1 MLISCFYTVMGY
13 TFGGRLGPRVGSCSK
28 YLFKINFSPS
38 ISTDMFEDFISR
50 VRTTLVLHTNALCN
64 LHGTVY
70 VSGLLSGERTEVTVH
85 KDRYFLRP
93 VISLIKSPCRF
104 RSGDRHICLLDQ
116 VMRYIVGLLFCLVS

>member
-1 MLISCFYTVMGY
+1 MLSSFFYSVIGY
-13 TFGGRLGPRVGSCSK
+13 TIWGRVGPHVGSCSK

-38 ISTDMFEDFISR
+38 ISTDTSIFKDFISR
-50 VRTTLVLHTNALCN
+50 VRATLVLHTNALC
-64 LHGTVY
+64 TVY

-104 RSGDRHICLLDQ
+104 RSGDRHICLFDQ
-116 VMRYIVGLLFCLVS
+116 VMRYIVGLLFSVVP